1 MQMAVKML
9 KLRSRK
15 EWLEK
20 RKSFIGGSEASCIV
34 GMNPYQTNVD
44 LWELKT
50 GRRQPQDISDNPFV
64 EYGRNAEEYLREL
77 FRLDFPQYE
86 VDYVDNNLW
95 INDRYPFAHAS
106 LDGWLTDEL
115 GRFGVLEIKT
125 TNILQS
131 IQKEKWD
138 HRIPDNYY
146 AQVLWYMAVT
156 EADFAI
162 LKAQLKYDYDGEI
175 FLNTKHYKIERSEVE
190 EDIEYLMDAGR
201 KFAEHIRND
210 TKPNLVLPMI

>member
-1 MQMAVKML
+1 MVQMIQL
-9 KLRSRK
+9 KSRE

-20 RKSFIGGSEASCIV
+20 RTSYIGGSDASCVV
-34 GMNPYQTNVD
+34 GMNPYKTNVE

-50 GRRQPQDISDNPFV
+50 GRREAENIDGNPFV

-77 FRLDFPQYE
+77 FALDFPQYE
-86 VDYVDNNLW
+86 VNYCENNIWL
-95 INDRYPFAHAS
+95 NDKFPFGHAS
-106 LDGWLTDEL
+106 LDGWLMDEI

-131 IQKEKWD
+131 MQKEKWN

-146 AQVLWYMAVT
+146 IQVLHYMIIT

-175 FLNTKHYKIERSEVE
+175 FLTTKHYKIERDEVL
-190 EDIEYLMDAGR
+190 EDIDYLIN
-201 KFAEHIRND
+201 AEKQFYKAIKDDKR
-210 TKPNLVLPMI
+210 PPLLLPDV

>member
-1 MQMAVKML
+1 MAVKML

-20 RKSFIGGSEASCIV
+20 RKSYIGGSEASCIV
-34 GMNPYQTNVD
+34 GMNPYMTNLE

-50 GRRQPQDISDNPFV
+50 GRRESKDLGDNPFV

-77 FRLDFPQYE
+77 FKLDFPQYE

-95 INDRYPFAHAS
+95 INDKYPFAHAS
-106 LDGWLTDEL
+106 LDSWLTDEL

-138 HRIPDNYY
+138 HRIPDNYFC
-146 AQVLWYMAVT
+146 QVLWYMAVT